1 MAPCRENVLGIGK
14 KTKFSG
20 TSKAPRMRSE
30 YEEAI
35 RYKHTRLAK
44 RKFRIHILRVQ
55 KTAVEIKC
63 NEIR

>member
-1 MAPCRENVLGIGK
+1 
-14 KTKFSG
+14 
-20 TSKAPRMRSE
+20 MRSE